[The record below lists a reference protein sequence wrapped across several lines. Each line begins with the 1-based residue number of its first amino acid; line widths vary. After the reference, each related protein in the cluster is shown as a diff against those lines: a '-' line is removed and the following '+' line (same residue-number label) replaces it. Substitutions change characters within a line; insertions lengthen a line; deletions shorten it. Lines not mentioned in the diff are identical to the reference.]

1 MALSCDEA
9 PSLASGIV
17 VTFGPDRLVLI
28 SQPASPGTA
37 TCSATTHPATHPPGD
52 MSGRRLRAVGA
63 DSGITDG
70 TAYLRFRR
78 YLKDA
83 GLPLSGLHVLRHSA
97 AKLRRDAG
105 AETSGSRMPAW

>member
-63 DSGITDG
+63 DSRQVRVRKGRLARVPTE
-70 TAYLRFRR
+70 RR
-78 YLKDA
+78 PDA
-83 GLPLSGLHVLRHSA
+83 G
-97 AKLRRDAG
+97 
-105 AETSGSRMPAW
+105 